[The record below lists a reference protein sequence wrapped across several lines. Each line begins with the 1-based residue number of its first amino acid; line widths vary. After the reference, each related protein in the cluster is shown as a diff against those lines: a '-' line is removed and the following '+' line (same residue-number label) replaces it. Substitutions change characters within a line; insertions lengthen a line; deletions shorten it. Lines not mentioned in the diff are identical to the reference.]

1 VCVCCVAACCAAV
14 CCIAVCGASVRY
26 SRQPLESVSC
36 KHCCSVFVLC
46 CSMLRCSVLRCS
58 VWCMSALQSLTFGVG
73 FVQTLLQCAA
83 LQCVA
88 LQCVVVQ
95 SILL

>member
-1 VCVCCVAACCAAV
+1 
-14 CCIAVCGASVRY
+14 
-26 SRQPLESVSC
+26 
-36 KHCCSVFVLC
+36 
-46 CSMLRCSVLRCS
+46 
-58 VWCMSALQSLTFGVG
+58 MSALQSLTFGVG